1 MNLMRRPSAGS
12 TLASLQ
18 RDLNGMWQRFFDDE
32 SPVSAGNGWLPA
44 MEVEENK
51 EELVVRAEVPG
62 MDRDDLEISLQ
73 NNTLSISGEK
83 KRKEETG
90 DGGYYQSERRY
101 GRFQRVLTLPTDVD
115 SEKIQAS
122 QNDGILTIR
131 LPKSEASK
139 PRKIEVNG

>member
-1 MNLMRRPSAGS
+1 MNLVRRPNAGS

-18 RDLNGMWQRFFDDE
+18 RDLNNMWQRFFDDDT
-32 SPVSAGNGWLPA
+32 PLTAGNGWLPA
-44 MEVEENK
+44 MEIEEDQ

-62 MDRDDLEISLQ
+62 MDRDDLDISLQ
-73 NNTLSISGEK
+73 GNTLTISGEK

-90 DGGYYQSERRY
+90 NGGYYQSERRY

-115 SEKIQAS
+115 AEKIQAS
-122 QNDGILTIR
+122 QADGILTIR

>member
-1 MNLMRRPSAGS
+1 MNLVRRPNAGS

-18 RDLNGMWQRFFDDE
+18 RDLNNMWQRFFDDDT
-32 SPVSAGNGWLPA
+32 PLTAGNGWLPA
-44 MEVEENK
+44 MEIEEDQ

-62 MDRDDLEISLQ
+62 MDRDDLDISLQ
-73 NNTLSISGEK
+73 GNTLTISGEK

-90 DGGYYQSERRY
+90 NGGYYQSERRY

-122 QNDGILTIR
+122 QADGILTIR